1 MANEH
6 TLLTRKTLPV
16 TRECADATTITKGTL
31 LSWAAGGNTVIAHAG
46 TAARERVA
54 GIAYTDK
61 IADTGDG
68 VIAVLCGPGDEFR
81 AVASGSISRGDPVGA
96 ATSAG
101 GAFPNYI
108 ASLSGSLSLS
118 GSVIL
123 GYATSD
129 ATAGQTLRY
138 VLDIQT
144 PAYSA
149 S

>member
-6 TLLTRKTLPV
+6 TLMVRKTLPV
-16 TRECADATTITKGTL
+16 TRECSDGTAIEKGTL

-54 GIAYTDK
+54 GIAYTEK
-61 IADTGDG
+61 IASTGDA
-68 VIAVLCGPGDEFR
+68 VVAVLCGPGDEFR
-81 AVASGSISRGDPVGA
+81 ATASGSISRGDQVGA

-101 GAFPNYI
+101 GAFANYI
-108 ASLSGSLSLS
+108 ASLSGALSLS

-129 ATAGQTLRY
+129 ASAGQTVRY

>member
-6 TLLTRKTLPV
+6 TLVIRKTLPV
-16 TRECADATTITKGTL
+16 TRECADATGIEKGTL

-46 TAARERVA
+46 TAAKERVA
-54 GIAYTDK
+54 GVAYTEK
-61 IADTGDG
+61 IASTGDG
-68 VIAVLCGPGDEFR
+68 VVAVLCGPGDEFV
-81 AVASGSISRGDPVGA
+81 ATASGSISRGDPIGA

-101 GAFPNYI
+101 GAFANYVI
-108 ASLSGSLSLS
+108 SLSGSLSLS

-123 GYATSD
+123 GIASSD

-144 PAYSA
+144 PAYAA

>member
-6 TLLTRKTLPV
+6 TLVTRKTLPV
-16 TRECADATTITKGTL
+16 TRECADATGIEKGTL
-31 LSWAAGGNTVIAHAG
+31 LSWATGGNTVIAHAG
-46 TAARERVA
+46 TTARERVA
-54 GIAYTDK
+54 GVAYTEK
-61 IADTGDG
+61 IASSGDG
-68 VIAVLCGPGDEFR
+68 VVSVLCGPGDEFV
-81 AVASGSISRGDPVGA
+81 ATASGSISKGDPVGA

-101 GAFPNYI
+101 GAFANYV
-108 ASLSGSLSLS
+108 ATLSGALSLS

-123 GYATSD
+123 GIATSD

-138 VLDIQT
+138 VMDIQT